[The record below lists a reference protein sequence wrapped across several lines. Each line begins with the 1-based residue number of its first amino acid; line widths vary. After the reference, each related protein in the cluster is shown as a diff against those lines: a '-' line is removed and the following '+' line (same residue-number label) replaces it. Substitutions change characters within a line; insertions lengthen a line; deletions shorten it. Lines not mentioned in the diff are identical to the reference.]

1 MVVDNVEL
9 AVVVDDV
16 VVEDVG
22 SGVGGVEGRLR
33 VQKGQSARATRG
45 LPPLDKFHSPCVTPP
60 YILISR
66 VFECLNSKTSPH
78 LLNVKKIT

>member
-33 VQKGQSARATRG
+33 VQKGQSARATRE
-45 LPPLDKFHSPCVTPP
+45 LPPLDKIHSPWLSHTFWFQEE
-60 YILISR
+60 Y
-66 VFECLNSKTSPH
+66 
-78 LLNVKKIT
+78 LNVLIPKQTPIY